1 MLRFDDGASSISSK
15 SPRSKPD
22 AAAKDQLLPL
32 RECVRPE
39 TSKYT
44 SAGHQDFIRYG
55 NRSSVTIALIM
66 VQLATAAAEA
76 LTYGLS
82 STPAAIKSVHFDQQQ
97 QMALQEEAEKKR
109 NGQHQRVRRW
119 LLPGM
124 SGSKIWRPNPTPSR
138 NL

>member
-44 SAGHQDFIRYG
+44 SAVHQDFIRYG

-82 STPAAIKSVHFDQQQ
+82 STPAAIKSIHFGQQQ
-97 QMALQEEAEKKR
+97 QMALQKEAEKKR

-124 SGSKIWRPNPTPSR
+124 SGAKIWRPNPAPSR

>member
-44 SAGHQDFIRYG
+44 SAVHQDFIRYG

-109 NGQHQRVRRW
+109 NGSTN
-119 LLPGM
+119 G
-124 SGSKIWRPNPTPSR
+124 
-138 NL
+138 